1 MKRGMLIGVAGTF
14 AIIFGAC
21 IGLSAAE
28 KETMV
33 ERTDASEEAT
43 PSELSQGRRINA
55 FLVEKILGSRVLN
68 MKGEDLGVIK
78 DIVID
83 VDRGSILYAVMDFG
97 SVLGMGGKLFPVPWQ
112 SLAALPSEGIFFMQ
126 ASKAKLEKA
135 PGFDKDS
142 LPDMGDVH
150 WGEKILQFYGATR
163 EQRWSYEYG
172 YGSEFGLEM
181 YPHLTREDPF
191 AEIYDPKSIKRISGQ
206 VIKVN
211 WVIPKTGMTSQMEIK
226 LIVYVD
232 RKEVIPVYLGPVW
245 YIRGPEQARPFKSGD
260 QVTVTG
266 SWITSEGAEPFMIA
280 SSVTRNNETLQLR
293 DKDGTAVWSGWKR
306 FRNSE

>member
-1 MKRGMLIGVAGTF
+1 MKKRMPIAIAGML

-21 IGLSAAE
+21 MGVSAVE
-28 KETMV
+28 NETGAKRSV
-33 ERTDASEEAT
+33 VGEGSTSFEI
-43 PSELSQGRRINA
+43 SQGRRINA
-55 FLVEKILGSRVLN
+55 FKVEKIIGSRVLN
-68 MKGEDLGVIK
+68 MKGENLGVIK

-112 SLAALPSEGIFFMQ
+112 SLAPFPSEGVFFMQ

-150 WGEKILQFYGATR
+150 WGEKITQFYGATR

-172 YGSEFGLEM
+172 YGSEYGLQM

-191 AEIYDPKSIKRISGQ
+191 AGIYDPKTVKRISGQ

-211 WVIPKTGMTSQMEIK
+211 WVIPKMGISSQMEIE

-245 YIRGPEQARPFKSGD
+245 FVRGPEKARPFESGD
-260 QVTVTG
+260 RVTATG
-266 SWITSEGAEPFMIA
+266 SWVISEGAEPFMIA
-280 SSVTRNNETLQLR
+280 SCVTRGDETLQLR
-293 DKDGTAVWSGWKR
+293 EKDGTAIWSGWKR
-306 FRNSE
+306 ISDPQ